1 MPKPRKPVSFAA
13 YFMGPGFAPE
23 GHTNALRF
31 ATEVEAT
38 EYAQCLFQR
47 WTMPTGFEVRGTAD
61 PVNYRWNRDTRQAV
75 AIDGKAV
82 A

>member
-1 MPKPRKPVSFAA
+1 MPKSRKPVSFAA
-13 YFMGPGFAPE
+13 YVMGPWFAPE
-23 GHTNALRF
+23 GHTNSLRF
-31 ATEVEAT
+31 ATDVEAT

-61 PVNYRWNRDTRQAV
+61 PVNYRWDRDTRRPV

-82 A
+82 